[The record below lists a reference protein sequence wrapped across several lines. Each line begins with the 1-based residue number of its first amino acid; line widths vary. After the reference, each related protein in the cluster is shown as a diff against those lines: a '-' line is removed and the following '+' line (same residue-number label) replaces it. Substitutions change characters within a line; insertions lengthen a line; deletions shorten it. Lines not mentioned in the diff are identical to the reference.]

1 MFRRNTGFLYYGQR
15 RNYLI
20 PMGIVLTVVWLTGG
34 AIYYTQSSS
43 AFISMDQIG
52 SFLEGFFAPLAFL
65 WLVIGLFMQ
74 QREIRNN
81 SNIVQMTLQHSAEQ
95 TRVLEAT
102 ELRARQTAFFQIAES
117 VKSQLGNLL
126 GVLAEV
132 NFGPDGN
139 RRLNRDE
146 LNSYWEQKINNPE
159 VFGYVL
165 HTAANPLEGLRN
177 PLDSELFFGSA
188 ERLSISE
195 DFIRSFRSLLKM
207 AMDCDDNGTIA
218 RSVMQTAFG
227 LIYNNLVQ
235 AIEPPS
241 AWIFLEEHDGWQHD
255 EEQPIQ
261 PGRWSANTDTGQEL
275 EQWILTLEVGPKG
288 DWQGSMLHQE
298 KEMQFTDLIVDGSR
312 LFARMRTDDHF
323 FLITARAFEHTLTG
337 TIDYDQG
344 IYGRF
349 EVWLDQQE

>member
-20 PMGIVLTVVWLTGG
+20 PLGIVLTVVWLTGG

-43 AFISMDQIG
+43 ALTSMDQIG

-126 GVLAEV
+126 GALAEV

-165 HTAANPLEGLRN
+165 HTAANPLE
-177 PLDSELFFGSA
+177 
-188 ERLSISE
+188 
-195 DFIRSFRSLLKM
+195 
-207 AMDCDDNGTIA
+207 
-218 RSVMQTAFG
+218 
-227 LIYNNLVQ
+227 
-235 AIEPPS
+235 
-241 AWIFLEEHDGWQHD
+241 
-255 EEQPIQ
+255 
-261 PGRWSANTDTGQEL
+261 
-275 EQWILTLEVGPKG
+275 
-288 DWQGSMLHQE
+288 
-298 KEMQFTDLIVDGSR
+298 
-312 LFARMRTDDHF
+312 
-323 FLITARAFEHTLTG
+323 
-337 TIDYDQG
+337 
-344 IYGRF
+344 
-349 EVWLDQQE
+349 